1 MSNNKRVLTGITTS
15 GPPHLG
21 NLVGAIRPAIK
32 SSGDQSTSSFLFL
45 ADYHSLIKSQD
56 PNLTHGSSFE
66 IAAAWLACGLEPEV
80 VTFYRQSDIPEI
92 MELAWILSCITAKGL
107 MNRAH
112 AYKAALAHN
121 SELGISDLD
130 KGIFMGLFNYPVLMA
145 ADILAFNAD
154 VVPVGND
161 QKQHIEMTK
170 TLQPVLIIFTGR
182 CLTYLRH

>member
-1 MSNNKRVLTGITTS
+1 
-15 GPPHLG
+15 
-21 NLVGAIRPAIK
+21 
-32 SSGDQSTSSFLFL
+32 
-45 ADYHSLIKSQD
+45 
-56 PNLTHGSSFE
+56 
-66 IAAAWLACGLEPEV
+66 
-80 VTFYRQSDIPEI
+80 

-121 SELGISDLD
+121 SEQGISDLD

-161 QKQHIEMTK
+161 QKTAHRDDQ
-170 TLQPVLIIFTGR
+170 
-182 CLTYLRH
+182 RHCSPL